1 MAHKISNTALEFRER
16 ILLHFCIFPHFP
28 RREVAVVIFTLLV
41 MQTMTKD
48 PPTTSSDSEF
58 RESVTDINNIL
69 AIVLQNH
76 TTKLPELTEASQAQT
91 VALADDEGSGRLLH
105 LPCTNRTLYMEGQC
119 HRAGTIC
126 ATHRSSALAF
136 P

>member
-1 MAHKISNTALEFRER
+1 
-16 ILLHFCIFPHFP
+16 
-28 RREVAVVIFTLLV
+28 
-41 MQTMTKD
+41 MTKD
-48 PPTTSSDSEF
+48 PPTTSSVSEF

-69 AIVLQNH
+69 AIIIVLQNH
-76 TTKLPELTEASQAQT
+76 TTKLSELTEASQAQI

-105 LPCTNRTLYMEGQC
+105 LPCTNRTPYMEGLC

-126 ATHRSSALAF
+126 TTHRSSALAF